1 MICLN
6 YLSHLLTANVC
17 DFSDWQKLREEHR
30 IVGALVGC
38 LAHLPRQDL
47 FLGLPMVLLPEEVTL
62 LLDHKVARLVSYA
75 SLSCA
80 PSSDAR
86 QKFQEYRKTMYK
98 EQVCKINL
106 DN

>member
-1 MICLN
+1 
-6 YLSHLLTANVC
+6 
-17 DFSDWQKLREEHR
+17 
-30 IVGALVGC
+30 
-38 LAHLPRQDL
+38 
-47 FLGLPMVLLPEEVTL
+47 MVLLPEEVTL